1 MPKTSRF
8 GNLVGDVLVFSGPS
22 SPQGERLPRSDF
34 FLLNL
39 SFLYGLPNRPVFD
52 TRVLISRQW
61 PQSAPYLWLQTPRA
75 PWRAKVEGPR
85 LTIAL
90 PAPRHAPVRARGLP
104 MRCCEHLRRR
114 RTPSR
119 FASGTVPRARARGF
133 RRRRPSVRPRSG
145 GRSARR
151 TGGALT
157 GELIWA
163 LALALA
169 CRTTRPREEP
179 STRSSRRRW

>member
-133 RRRRPSVRPRSG
+133 RRRRSVRPTPVRRAFCAPDRGSLD
-145 GRSARR
+145 GRVDLGFSFGLGVPYHAPAR
-151 TGGALT
+151 GA
-157 GELIWA
+157 
-163 LALALA
+163 
-169 CRTTRPREEP
+169 
-179 STRSSRRRW
+179 